1 MTVIE
6 SIRVRCILL
15 WHAQRWSKER
25 AAKHSAYFARISA
38 AELAA
43 AKHRAE
49 DEAHSDDEGRPAKAV
64 FRRSSRLKRDIS
76 ASSAA
81 SSVAR

>member
-1 MTVIE
+1 MTVVE

-15 WHAQRWSKER
+15 WHAQRWSKEG
-25 AAKHSAYFARISA
+25 AAKHSAYFAHIAA

-43 AKHRAE
+43 ARHRAE
-49 DEAHSDDEGRPAKAV
+49 DDPHSDDEDRSTKT
-64 FRRSSRLKRDIS
+64 FLRSSRLKRDMS